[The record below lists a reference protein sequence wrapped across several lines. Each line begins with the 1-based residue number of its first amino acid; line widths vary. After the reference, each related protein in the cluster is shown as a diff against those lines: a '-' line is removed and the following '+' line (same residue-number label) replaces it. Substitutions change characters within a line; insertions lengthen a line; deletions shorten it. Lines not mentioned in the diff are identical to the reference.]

1 MQIIRDEK
9 LFGLAMIP
17 LFLEWGVRR
26 CNVKGCKAKPTTII
40 AGHKEVGA
48 VYGLCEEHFQQG
60 NALGGSRLTLVWDN
74 YDAFK
79 QCERIDNERN

>member
-1 MQIIRDEK
+1 MKIIRDEEP
-9 LFGLAMIP
+9 GLAMAALCIN
-17 LFLEWGVRR
+17 WGVRR

-40 AGHKEVGA
+40 AGHKAVRA

-60 NALGGSRLTLVWDN
+60 NTPGGTVFVFEWDN

-79 QCERIDNERN
+79 LHDEELE